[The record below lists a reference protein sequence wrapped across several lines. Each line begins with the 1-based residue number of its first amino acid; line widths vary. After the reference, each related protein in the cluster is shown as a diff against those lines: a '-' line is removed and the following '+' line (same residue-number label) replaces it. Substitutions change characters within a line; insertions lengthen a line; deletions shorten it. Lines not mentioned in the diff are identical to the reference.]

1 MSNDD
6 NLDVNEQ
13 SGRWDEILDELNKV
27 AKSLMTL
34 EITTEVT
41 GADSKKISTKI
52 DLIQGDISNS
62 IDEAFLTDEN
72 IFPIREFHD
81 NQVEKGQQ
89 IINGNI
95 DVIVN
100 LLQRLGQLG

>member
-1 MSNDD
+1 MSNGE
-6 NLDVNEQ
+6 NSDVNEE
-13 SGRWDEILDELNKV
+13 SGGWDEILNELKKA

-34 EITTEVT
+34 DITTEVT

-62 IDEAFLTDEN
+62 IDGAFLRDKKLA
-72 IFPIREFHD
+72 PIRDFHS

-89 IINGNI
+89 IINGNV
-95 DVIVN
+95 DVIVKLVN
-100 LLQRLGQLG
+100 QLSQSE